1 MTSMIENHV
10 RDEVKPIR
18 AQVRPTD
25 ASAKVLAML
34 EREGLSFAVVVAPE
48 SDELLGVVLRGVLQN
63 ACTSIGHDPSTCTIR
78 QHLKADVDVSLQN
91 EPAREFLN
99 DRGVERVA
107 SRLRTIRARS
117 RERLPVIV
125 LDEQRRPVGLRT
137 RTQ

>member
-1 MTSMIENHV
+1 MIENHV

-18 AQVRPTD
+18 ARVRPTD
-25 ASAKVLAML
+25 ASAEVLANL

-63 ACTSIGHDPSTCTIR
+63 ACTSIGHDASTCTIR
-78 QHLKADVDVSLQN
+78 QHLKADVDVSPQN
-91 EPAREFLN
+91 EPTREFLN
-99 DRGVERVA
+99 DQGVEHVA